1 MIKSENVTKR
11 TILQVIVIRAAVA
24 MALLIAAISI
34 QFGTATFLEI
44 NTYYFVIFGIF
55 AVSLVYLLLQSVWK
69 HYTGQLYL
77 QILIDLL
84 FITVLVYISGGL
96 QGTFYFLYIF
106 EIVAAGILLSGRAAY
121 LTAALSSIFFGLLV
135 DLLFFGVI
143 PYFGGNPEE
152 RIETGVFLNSIF
164 IAWSA
169 FFMVALLS
177 NYLTKNLRKTRIEL
191 DLTRRELEI
200 KKQLALAGDM
210 AAHLAH
216 EIRNPL
222 AAISGSIQVLSGEL
236 KLTDEKKQLM
246 DIVVSESR
254 RISQSFDHFLS
265 LSSPGKIVF
274 SSFLLS
280 DVLNEILFIL
290 QGSGDL
296 PNTVVL
302 AGNYRDADLIFYG
315 SSNQFKQLFWNIIKN
330 AAKAMPNGGTFTINL
345 KRGKK
350 GMIHLQFRDTGIG
363 MSAERRKMVFEPFY
377 SGFESGQGIGLSVVK
392 RVVDEYGGT
401 ISLLSEEDV
410 GTEILITFPAQKERS
425 APLI

>member
-1 MIKSENVTKR
+1 MIKNENVTRR
-11 TILQVIVIRAAVA
+11 TLLQVIIIRAAVA

-34 QFGTATFLEI
+34 QFGTSTYLEI

-55 AVSLVYLLLQSVWK
+55 ALSLVYFLLQSLWK
-69 HYTGQLYL
+69 HYVVQLYL
-77 QILIDLL
+77 QILIDL
-84 FITVLVYISGGL
+84 FIITVLVYISGGL

-106 EIVAAGILLSGRAAY
+106 EIVAASILLSGNAAY

-169 FFMVALLS
+169 FFLVALLS
-177 NYLTKNLRKTRIEL
+177 NYLTRNLRKTRIEL
-191 DLTRRELEI
+191 DRTRRELEI
-200 KKQLALAGDM
+200 KKKLALAGDM

-222 AAISGSIQVLSGEL
+222 AAISGSIQVLSREIE
-236 KLTDEKKQLM
+236 LTDEKKQLM

-265 LSSPGKIVF
+265 LSSPGKIVI

-280 DVLNEILFIL
+280 DVLKEILFIL
-290 QGSGDL
+290 QSSGDL
-296 PNTVVL
+296 PNTVEL
-302 AGNYRDADLIFYG
+302 AGNFREADLIFYG
-315 SSNQFKQLFWNIIKN
+315 SSNQFKQLFWNLIKN
-330 AAKAMPNGGTFTINL
+330 AAKAMPNGGTLTINL
-345 KRGKK
+345 KKGKRR
-350 GMIHLQFRDTGIG
+350 MTHLQFIDTGIG
-363 MSAERRKMVFEPFY
+363 MSEERREMVFEPFY

-392 RVVDEYGGT
+392 RIVDEYRGT
-401 ISLLSEEDV
+401 ISLLSEKDV
-410 GTEILITFPAQKERS
+410 GTEILITFPAQRENGLYR
-425 APLI
+425 

>member
-1 MIKSENVTKR
+1 MIKNENVTRR
-11 TILQVIVIRAAVA
+11 TLLQVIVIRAAVA

-34 QFGTATFLEI
+34 QFGTSTYLEI

-55 AVSLVYLLLQSVWK
+55 ALSLVYLLLQSIWK
-69 HYTGQLYL
+69 HYVVQLYL
-77 QILIDLL
+77 QILIDL
-84 FITVLVYISGGL
+84 FIITVLVYISGGL

-106 EIVAAGILLSGRAAY
+106 EIVAAGILLSGKAAY

-169 FFMVALLS
+169 FFLVALLS
-177 NYLTKNLRKTRIEL
+177 NYLTRNLRKTRIEL
-191 DLTRRELEI
+191 DRTRRELEI

-222 AAISGSIQVLSGEL
+222 AAISGSIQVLSREIE
-236 KLTDEKKQLM
+236 LTDEKKQLM

-265 LSSPGKIVF
+265 LSSPGKIVV

-280 DVLNEILFIL
+280 DVLKEILFIL
-290 QGSGDL
+290 QSSGDL
-296 PNTVVL
+296 PNTVEL
-302 AGNYRDADLIFYG
+302 AGNFREADLIFYG
-315 SSNQFKQLFWNIIKN
+315 SSNQFKQLFWNLIKN
-330 AAKAMPNGGTFTINL
+330 AAKAMPNGGTLTINL
-345 KRGKK
+345 KKGKRR
-350 GMIHLQFRDTGIG
+350 MTHLQFIDTGIG
-363 MSAERRKMVFEPFY
+363 MSEERRKMVFEPFY

-392 RVVDEYGGT
+392 RIVDEYRGT
-401 ISLLSEEDV
+401 ISLLSEKDV
-410 GTEILITFPAQKERS
+410 GTEILITFPAQRENGLYR
-425 APLI
+425 

>member
-1 MIKSENVTKR
+1 
-11 TILQVIVIRAAVA
+11 

-34 QFGTATFLEI
+34 QFGTSTYLEI

-55 AVSLVYLLLQSVWK
+55 ALSLVYLLLQSIWK
-69 HYTGQLYL
+69 HYVVQLYL
-77 QILIDLL
+77 QILIDL
-84 FITVLVYISGGL
+84 FIITVLVYISGGL

-106 EIVAAGILLSGRAAY
+106 EIVAAGILLSGKAAY

-169 FFMVALLS
+169 FFLVALLS
-177 NYLTKNLRKTRIEL
+177 NYLTRNLRKTRIEL
-191 DLTRRELEI
+191 DRTRRELEI

-222 AAISGSIQVLSGEL
+222 AAISGSIQVLSREIE
-236 KLTDEKKQLM
+236 LTDEKKQLM

-265 LSSPGKIVF
+265 LSSPGKIVV

-280 DVLNEILFIL
+280 DVLKEILFIL
-290 QGSGDL
+290 QSSGDL
-296 PNTVVL
+296 PNTVEL
-302 AGNYRDADLIFYG
+302 AGNFREADLIFYG
-315 SSNQFKQLFWNIIKN
+315 SSNQFKQLFWNLIKN
-330 AAKAMPNGGTFTINL
+330 AAKAMPNGGTLTINL
-345 KRGKK
+345 KKGKRR
-350 GMIHLQFRDTGIG
+350 MTHLQFIDTGIG
-363 MSAERRKMVFEPFY
+363 MSEERRKMVFEPFY

-392 RVVDEYGGT
+392 RIVDEYRGT
-401 ISLLSEEDV
+401 ISLLSEKDV
-410 GTEILITFPAQKERS
+410 GTEILITFPAQRENGLYR
-425 APLI
+425 

>member
-1 MIKSENVTKR
+1 MIKNENVTRR
-11 TILQVIVIRAAVA
+11 TLLQVIIIRAAVA

-34 QFGTATFLEI
+34 QFGTSTYLEI

-55 AVSLVYLLLQSVWK
+55 ALSLVYLLLQSLWK
-69 HYTGQLYL
+69 HYVVQLYL
-77 QILIDLL
+77 QILIDL
-84 FITVLVYISGGL
+84 FIITVLVYISGGL

-106 EIVAAGILLSGRAAY
+106 EIVAASILLSGNAAY

-169 FFMVALLS
+169 FFLVALLS
-177 NYLTKNLRKTRIEL
+177 NYLTRNLRKTRIEL
-191 DLTRRELEI
+191 DRTRRELEI

-222 AAISGSIQVLSGEL
+222 AAISGSIQVLSREIE
-236 KLTDEKKQLM
+236 LTDEKKQLM

-265 LSSPGKIVF
+265 LSSPGKIVI

-280 DVLNEILFIL
+280 DVLKEILFIL
-290 QGSGDL
+290 QSSGDL
-296 PNTVVL
+296 PNTVEL
-302 AGNYRDADLIFYG
+302 AGNFREADLIFYG
-315 SSNQFKQLFWNIIKN
+315 SSNQFKQLFWNLIKN
-330 AAKAMPNGGTFTINL
+330 AAKAMP
-345 KRGKK
+345 
-350 GMIHLQFRDTGIG
+350 
-363 MSAERRKMVFEPFY
+363 
-377 SGFESGQGIGLSVVK
+377 
-392 RVVDEYGGT
+392 
-401 ISLLSEEDV
+401 
-410 GTEILITFPAQKERS
+410 
-425 APLI
+425 

>member
-1 MIKSENVTKR
+1 MIKNENVTRR
-11 TILQVIVIRAAVA
+11 TLLQVIIIRAAVA

-34 QFGTATFLEI
+34 QFGTSTYLEI

-55 AVSLVYLLLQSVWK
+55 ALSLVYFLLQSLWK
-69 HYTGQLYL
+69 HYVVQLYL
-77 QILIDLL
+77 QILIDL
-84 FITVLVYISGGL
+84 FIITVLVYISGGL

-106 EIVAAGILLSGRAAY
+106 EIVAASILLSGNAAY

-152 RIETGVFLNSIF
+152 RIETGVVLNSIF

-169 FFMVALLS
+169 FFLVALLS
-177 NYLTKNLRKTRIEL
+177 NYLTRNLRKTRIEL
-191 DLTRRELEI
+191 DRTRRELEI
-200 KKQLALAGDM
+200 KKKLALAGDM

-222 AAISGSIQVLSGEL
+222 AAISGSIQVLSREIE
-236 KLTDEKKQLM
+236 LTDEKKQLM

-265 LSSPGKIVF
+265 LSSPGKIVI

-280 DVLNEILFIL
+280 DVLKEILFIL
-290 QGSGDL
+290 QSSGDL
-296 PNTVVL
+296 PNTVEL
-302 AGNYRDADLIFYG
+302 AGNFREADLIFYG
-315 SSNQFKQLFWNIIKN
+315 SSNQFKQLFWNLIKN
-330 AAKAMPNGGTFTINL
+330 AAKAMPNGGTLTINL
-345 KRGKK
+345 KKGKRR
-350 GMIHLQFRDTGIG
+350 MTHLQFIDTGIG
-363 MSAERRKMVFEPFY
+363 MSEERREMVFEPFY

-392 RVVDEYGGT
+392 RIVDEYRGT
-401 ISLLSEEDV
+401 ISLLSEKDV
-410 GTEILITFPAQKERS
+410 GTEILITFPAQRENGLYR
-425 APLI
+425 